1 MLLELLVL
9 DLDFLITVIWILLIC
24 FVFKMGSY
32 RVSKDGLELT
42 AQARI
47 ISSLSTHL
55 LLYAV
60 YRHEPLCP
68 AVWLVGIAIATFLNE
83 NLLKQ
88 NLLGS
93 LGALWI

>member
-24 FVFKMGSY
+24 FVFKIGSY

-60 YRHEPLCP
+60 FTGMSHSVQLFDLWELQLQLFSMR
-68 AVWLVGIAIATFLNE
+68 TF
-83 NLLKQ
+83 
-88 NLLGS
+88 
-93 LGALWI
+93 